1 MNDGVMIV
9 LGLAGLAVV
18 IALVG
23 SAIHEY
29 RGKKL
34 REAAEEMGFTFQ
46 AEDAGLAAELFGSG
60 ASAVR
65 VQNVLRGQAQGLE
78 VVVFDLLQQVRRAQ
92 YIRHVRFT
100 LLLFRDDEAA
110 WPTFAL
116 WPRGFLSRLGGRSG
130 PGTSLFEEDTAFARR
145 YQLAALRKGVD
156 PMDVEKI
163 AGVFT
168 EEARRYFAEH
178 PGMWIEG
185 GQQKLML
192 SQGRV
197 LPPRE
202 LRTFLERGFEVM
214 NVLKGGEAGHD
225 HRL

>member
-1 MNDGVMIV
+1 MNDGVLIV

-46 AEDAGLAAELFGSG
+46 AEDPALAVELFG
-60 ASAVR
+60 AAPVR

-78 VVVFDLLQQVRRAQ
+78 VVVFDLLQQIRRAQ

-100 LLLFRDDEAA
+100 YLLFRDNEAN

-116 WPRGFLSRLGGRSG
+116 WPRGFMSRLGGRTG
-130 PGTSLFEEDTAFARR
+130 PGVSLFEEDAAFARR
-145 YQLAALRKGVD
+145 YQLAALRKVSD
-156 PMDVEKI
+156 PTEVEKL
-163 AGVFT
+163 GDVFT
-168 EEARRYFAEH
+168 EEARRYFAER
-178 PGMWIEG
+178 PGMWIEAEK
-185 GQQKLML
+185 QKLML

-197 LPPRE
+197 LPHGE
-202 LRTFLERGFEVM
+202 LRAFLERGFEVL